1 MNIKNVKE
9 RAFAMPLTNPSYPK
23 GPYGFRN
30 REYFIVT
37 YRTDPVALA
46 NILPEPLIAPD
57 PLVMYEFIK
66 MPDSTGFGDYTESGQ
81 VIPVQYNGESGS
93 YVHSMYLNDDAP
105 ISGGRE
111 IWGFP
116 KKEAD
121 PSVVHEGEVI
131 VGKLHYGSVLC
142 ATMTMGFKHQALNK
156 LDIEAALK
164 KPNYVLKIIPHVD
177 GTPRICE
184 LVRYYL
190 KDIVVKEA
198 WSSPADLQL
207 FNHVMADVAKLPVL
221 EIVSAKHF
229 LADITLDLGEVVHD
243 YMLD

>member
-23 GPYGFRN
+23 GPYEFRN

-46 NILPEPLIAPD
+46 NVLPEPLIAPE
-57 PLVMYEFIK
+57 PIVMFEFIR
-66 MPDSTGFGDYTESGQ
+66 MPDSTGFGDYTECGQ
-81 VIPVQYNGESGS
+81 VIPVELNGEPGS
-93 YVHSMYLNDDAP
+93 FVHSMYLNDDAP
-105 ISGGRE
+105 IAGGRE

-121 PSVVHEGEVI
+121 PNVVHEGEVI
-131 VGKLHYGSVLC
+131 VGKLNYGSVLC
-142 ATMTMGFKHQALNK
+142 ATMTMGFKHHALNK
-156 LDIEAALK
+156 QDIEAALK

-177 GTPRICE
+177 GAQRICE

-190 KDIVVKEA
+190 KNITVKEA
-198 WSSPADLQL
+198 WTSPADLQL
-207 FNHVMADVAKLPVL
+207 FHHVLADVAKLPVL
-221 EIVSAKHF
+221 EVLSSKHF
-229 LADITLDLGEVVHD
+229 LVDITLDLGQVVHD
-243 YMLD
+243 YMAD

>member
-1 MNIKNVKE
+1 
-9 RAFAMPLTNPSYPK
+9 
-23 GPYGFRN
+23 
-30 REYFIVT
+30 
-37 YRTDPVALA
+37 
-46 NILPEPLIAPD
+46 
-57 PLVMYEFIK
+57 
-66 MPDSTGFGDYTESGQ
+66 
-81 VIPVQYNGESGS
+81 
-93 YVHSMYLNDDAP
+93 
-105 ISGGRE
+105 
-111 IWGFP
+111 
-116 KKEAD
+116 
-121 PSVVHEGEVI
+121 
-131 VGKLHYGSVLC
+131 
-142 ATMTMGFKHQALNK
+142 MTMVFKHQALNK